1 MTHLSDPVPSLPN
14 VSQKVTKGKEREAE
28 HAGQSARL
36 AEPTVWSGF
45 AGRGHSLYP
54 GSALYRGVTSG
65 RSQSSPA
72 SVSQSVEWECP
83 LSQRVA
89 EWLTESIQVIAWTG
103 ASLMVQAVKNL
114 PAMQE
119 T

>member
-1 MTHLSDPVPSLPN
+1 MLLQSESMAVCVWPLADSLFATKFLSLVP
-14 VSQKVTKGKEREAE
+14 QWEE
-28 HAGQSARL
+28 HSPRGW
-36 AEPTVWSGF
+36 PTC
-45 AGRGHSLYP
+45 AP
-54 GSALYRGVTSG
+54 
-65 RSQSSPA
+65 SPLGA